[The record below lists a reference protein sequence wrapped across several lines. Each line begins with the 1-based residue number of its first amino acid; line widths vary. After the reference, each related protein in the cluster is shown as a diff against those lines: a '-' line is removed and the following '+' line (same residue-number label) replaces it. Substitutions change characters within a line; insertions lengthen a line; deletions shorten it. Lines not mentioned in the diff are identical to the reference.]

1 MELQEWKDGI
11 VQKALR
17 QITYRNNMSSSDISE
32 LSFILSDYLDEGIK
46 VLKKWRKLNNDDEF
60 VIGNHDSGLVEYL
73 KNRNQANG
81 RELFSDYS
89 SGGVK
94 AKMDKTPESVLKST
108 CKQVM

>member
-1 MELQEWKDGI
+1 MELQEWKDFI
-11 VQKALR
+11 VKKALR

-32 LSFILSDYLDEGIK
+32 LTLVLSDYLGEGIK
-46 VLKKWRKLNNDDEF
+46 ILKKWRKLNNDDEF
-60 VIGNHDSGLVEYL
+60 VSGNHDSGLVEYL
-73 KNRNQANG
+73 KNKVQANG